1 MMLTYRK
8 TSALKDFLSHIWL
21 RDSVDDHKLEMEKQK
36 TYPLP
41 FSLSH
46 GWSLSATA
54 DPSQLLLIPL
64 SQCRSIPSPADP
76 SHPLLIHPI
85 HCWSIP
91 STAVPSLQLRIVF
104 IWIKSLFLKK
114 AVYTPP
120 AASSHNCYIQL
131 TEKDQMTNRPTN
143 QLKGLYSSVLEVRI
157 VYCQISCT
165 MRISESLAHYVQSS
179 KTNPN
184 LSSNLIKDKTVLY
197 V

>member
-104 IWIKSLFLKK
+104 KWIKSLFWKRP
-114 AVYTPP
+114 YTR
-120 AASSHNCYIQL
+120 HQLLHVMWRYIQL
-131 TEKDQMTNRPTN
+131 TEKDRMTNRSTN